1 MPVEQDNLPPYS
13 MKKRDH
19 SSRSDNPQ
27 FIPGIYN
34 YCDRWCERCPFT
46 ARCMTC
52 AMEQENRNPPTDPP
66 STDNAAFWKK
76 LEGSLKL
83 TRQMLVDLVEA
94 HGIKLDPD
102 EAQKLRRDQRQK
114 RQVATKHPLAIAA
127 LNYTRMVDE
136 WFKAGEALLS
146 EKEEEIFAQSPLGVA
161 GVKEEVASLTDVVEI
176 LRWYQ
181 HQIYVKLMRGLDADP
196 APDSGYSPRD
206 ADGSAKVALIAMD
219 RSIAAWLRMKEFFPE
234 KTDSILSMLV
244 HLDRLRRG
252 TEKEFPDARS
262 FVRPGFDTEIATD
275 PSPPQPP

>member
-1 MPVEQDNLPPYS
+1 

-19 SSRSDNPQ
+19 SSRGDNPQ

-34 YCDRWCERCPFT
+34 CCDRWCERCPFT
-46 ARCMTC
+46 ARCMTF
-52 AMEQENRNPPTDPP
+52 AMEQETRNAPADPR

-94 HGIKLDPD
+94 HGIKLAPD
-102 EAQKLRRDQRQK
+102 EAQKIRREQRQK
-114 RQVATKHPLAIAA
+114 QQVATKHPLAVAA

-136 WFKAGEALLS
+136 WFKAGEALLR
-146 EKEEEIFAQSPLGVA
+146 EKEEEIFAQAKLGVA

-196 APDSGYSPRD
+196 ALDSGASPQD
-206 ADGSAKVALIAMD
+206 ADGSAKVALIAID
-219 RSIAAWLRMKEFFPE
+219 RSIAAWLRLKEFFPE
-234 KTDSILSMLV
+234 QADSILTMLV
-244 HLDRLRRG
+244 HLDRLRRS
-252 TEKEFPDARS
+252 TEAEFPNARS
-262 FVRPGFDTEIATD
+262 FVRPGFDTNE
-275 PSPPQPP
+275 